1 MQTIGFTSVQRHK
14 AFRGFV
20 PEHRYTVHSAE
31 GRKAWELQHYTEL
44 EALLLKWQLALAILI
59 KSQVFTNGMYDF
71 FAARKFYK
79 GFDQARLS
87 EILLY
92 LENRYGAYL
101 RKDIAQSERDIL
113 RSVQKDIYE
122 GVVIGGVR
130 IFPEVYYPY
139 MDKLY
144 FDHANWN
151 RVPKG
156 VGIADVLGHKEN
168 YIIANVHLLPSQ
180 GADNKSEGG
189 CGCAGSDCG
198 CKGNLEKLTSFG
210 ETKIKDVDWLQVPTY
225 EAYSEMVKSPFIFIG
240 YWIKTGVYAFPR
252 EVTDCTCTIPV
263 GSESTDAASWCKPGN
278 NGGGWCGKGAC
289 PAATCTCGN
298 RGFPEYC

>member
-1 MQTIGFTSVQRHK
+1 MRSIGFTLANRHK

-20 PEHRYTVHSAE
+20 PEHRYQVHSAE

-59 KSQVFTNGMYDF
+59 KSQVFTDGVYDF

-92 LENRYGAYL
+92 LENRFGAYL
-101 RKDIAQSERDIL
+101 RKDITQVERDIL
-113 RSVQKDIYE
+113 RSVHKDIYH
-122 GVVIGGVR
+122 GVVVNGVR

-156 VGIADVLGHKEN
+156 VAVAKEFDENNKYIVLKLHASEISN
-168 YIIANVHLLPSQ
+168 TAFNS
-180 GADNKSEGG
+180 AKSLCGCSDSG
-189 CGCAGSDCG
+189 CGCSNKLNVG
-198 CKGNLEKLTSFG
+198 EKSLNTRL
-210 ETKIKDVDWLQVPTY
+210 KNI
-225 EAYSEMVKSPFIFIG
+225 EMVQVDTFEEYTNVFRSPFIFIA
-240 YWIKTGVYAFPR
+240 YWILGGLEMPIVDSECYCNVPGVSQPSYCGQPA
-252 EVTDCTCTIPV
+252 
-263 GSESTDAASWCKPGN
+263 GN
-278 NGGGWCGKGAC
+278 KGGWCGKY
-289 PAATCTCGN
+289 PCGS
-298 RGFPEYC
+298 GVSCGCGTKEYPTLC

>member
-1 MQTIGFTSVQRHK
+1 MQTIGFTSANRHK

-59 KSQVFTNGMYDF
+59 KSQVFTDGVYDF
-71 FAARKFYK
+71 FAERKFYK

-92 LENRYGAYL
+92 LENRYGAFL
-101 RKDIAQSERDIL
+101 RKDITQSERDIL

-122 GVVIGGVR
+122 GAVIGGVR

-156 VGIADVLGHKEN
+156 VGIATEFDENNKYIVLNLDTVEKTN
-168 YIIANVHLLPSQ
+168 AIINNNGSSC
-180 GADNKSEGG
+180 GGSDSG
-189 CGCAGSDCG
+189 CGCSGSLSM
-198 CKGNLEKLTSFG
+198 GNMPRNTVLKQLASIHVDTFE
-210 ETKIKDVDWLQVPTY
+210 EYTKVFR
-225 EAYSEMVKSPFIFIG
+225 SPYIFIS
-240 YWIKTGVYAFPR
+240 YWILGGLDMPIVDSECFCEVPGVSRPSYCGQP
-252 EVTDCTCTIPV
+252 
-263 GSESTDAASWCKPGN
+263 SGN
-278 NGGGWCGKGAC
+278 KGGWCGKY
-289 PAATCTCGN
+289 PCGS
-298 RGFPEYC
+298 GVSCGCGTKEYPTLC

>member
-1 MQTIGFTSVQRHK
+1 MQTIGYTSVQRHK

-59 KSQVFTNGMYDF
+59 KSQVFTDGMYDF

-92 LENRYGAYL
+92 LENRFGAYL
-101 RKDIAQSERDIL
+101 RKDITQSEREIL
-113 RSVQKDIYE
+113 RSVHKAIYE

-156 VGIADVLGHKEN
+156 VGIADVLGHKEK
-168 YIIANVHLLPSQ
+168 YVFANVNSGNTVTQ
-180 GADNKSEGG
+180 AKESEKG
-189 CGCAGSDCG
+189 CGCSGSGCG
-198 CKGNLEKLTSFG
+198 CKESQHTVLDSF
-210 ETKIKDVDWLQVPTY
+210 ENKISGID
-225 EAYSEMVKSPFIFIG
+225 
-240 YWIKTGVYAFPR
+240 
-252 EVTDCTCTIPV
+252 
-263 GSESTDAASWCKPGN
+263 
-278 NGGGWCGKGAC
+278 
-289 PAATCTCGN
+289 
-298 RGFPEYC
+298 